1 MFEVVK
7 HVVRDRDVPPVPDE
21 HFWDRRGDLSGH
33 ARLDRLGIEF
43 EVLDAGP
50 AGAEGAVAAED
61 AAIDP
66 GIGLVGRVVVEGDHA
81 LVVELEVAIP
91 HCHPRALACR
101 SSEADRALRPAQV
114 DVAAPDGV
122 PDAALGGDFAGVQI
136 VEHVSAATRQPHA
149 ALELAGVE
157 RDTRRIGSQVHLPG
171 RHHVDDAVRQPRQV
185 QDARVAEAEAG
196 DQHVGDGFWRLHGR
210 REPLGGAD
218 QAGVV
223 SMPFAKQGDAAA
235 QHERR
240 LDEIRSDRKE
250 DHASSRG
257 AVDQLLDHRG
267 IVNAAVA
274 DRAAALH
281 VDDGV
286 AAGPAL
292 HGVDLLHLIRPQGGR
307 RHRRKAAV
315 HSAEGVVRA
324 RGMVIGERLGGNG
337 EPIAHQRHVRAS
349 LKLEILPGP
358 RRRSEERIV
367 PEGCMPRLLQEDI
380 GLEVVLEPVV
390 AIGRDG
396 GAGEREPALG
406 IGAED

>member
-1 MFEVVK
+1 
-7 HVVRDRDVPPVPDE
+7 
-21 HFWDRRGDLSGH
+21 
-33 ARLDRLGIEF
+33 
-43 EVLDAGP
+43 
-50 AGAEGAVAAED
+50 
-61 AAIDP
+61 
-66 GIGLVGRVVVEGDHA
+66 
-81 LVVELEVAIP
+81 
-91 HCHPRALACR
+91 
-101 SSEADRALRPAQV
+101 
-114 DVAAPDGV
+114 
-122 PDAALGGDFAGVQI
+122 
-136 VEHVSAATRQPHA
+136 
-149 ALELAGVE
+149 
-157 RDTRRIGSQVHLPG
+157 
-171 RHHVDDAVRQPRQV
+171 
-185 QDARVAEAEAG
+185 
-196 DQHVGDGFWRLHGR
+196 
-210 REPLGGAD
+210 
-218 QAGVV
+218 
-223 SMPFAKQGDAAA
+223 MPFAKQGDAAA

-267 IVNAAVA
+267 IVGAAVA

-281 VDDGV
+281 IDDGV

-292 HGVDLLHLIRPQGGR
+292 HGVDLLHLIRPQGGG

-337 EPIAHQRHVRAS
+337 KPIAHQRHVRAS

-406 IGAED
+406 IVAED